1 MKSVEAQELYH
12 KYEVEFQKIQDMKK
26 VYEEQKSA
34 IKSNL
39 AGDNKYIKLLQD
51 SIEKTVTESV
61 DQLVEECQ
69 KVIYEALDNLS
80 PETDTQTMQSLV
92 DLEDML
98 LKIKSDSS
106 IHERATLENPVIIVR
121 DRPIENIPE
130 NQPDKE
136 IVVKR
141 KKKTDTNVNAD
152 ADSDSS
158 HNIDSLIEEESKLEE
173 KKQQNAKAAVYVLTN
188 IIKDK
193 NIQFRKIG
201 VRAYLGISDIKEN
214 IYRALQEQ
222 TLIDEMEFQQR
233 IKEIARS
240 EQIKQENDEQA
251 KKTKKIGILRF
262 FKGTSQQNQIL
273 SKPTEEFIYKR
284 LLASNKRILN
294 VLQSEIKSMT
304 RTIDINEKMIRS
316 SKTRGFEDEV
326 KEAET
331 RKVVDHAIK
340 IINSMQGDQ
349 AFVVGYGGLAITK
362 TNGEITFLKNEQIV
376 SRKDFITSIKGHS
389 RMFSSSL
396 NKFLKAEIIP
406 NEPNRENKN
415 ISQIR

>member
-106 IHERATLENPVIIVR
+106 IHEKATLENPVIIVR
-121 DRPIENIPE
+121 DRTIENIPE

-136 IVVKR
+136 IVIKR
-141 KKKTDTNVNAD
+141 KNETDTNAD
-152 ADSDSS
+152 ADADSL
-158 HNIDSLIEEESKLEE
+158 HHIDSLIEEESKLEE

-240 EQIKQENDEQA
+240 EQTKQENNEHV
-251 KKTKKIGILRF
+251 KKSKKLGILRF
-262 FKGTSQQNQIL
+262 FKGTSQQNQML
-273 SKPTEEFIYKR
+273 GKPTEEFIYKK

-349 AFVVGYGGLAITK
+349 AFVVGYGDLAITK

-389 RMFSSSL
+389 RMFSSSF
-396 NKFLKAEIIP
+396 NKFLKAEIIH
-406 NEPNRENKN
+406 NEPNRENKSIN
-415 ISQIR
+415 QIR